1 MAYVKIGQIKSTPAR
16 AIKYITRPDA
26 TNDGLLVS
34 TNAAVIDPSDWSAI
48 ASAMGETTRRVGK
61 TEPRE
66 GSVLAHHVIQSFD
79 PSEPVDSETAHR
91 IGEQLAEQI
100 TGGAHEYV
108 VATHLDKGHVHNHI
122 IFNAVNM
129 ETGLKFRAQRNTLA
143 GIRDRSDE
151 LCRSAGLSVM
161 PPAKRT
167 GAPMLA
173 EVYATIKGDSHK
185 HFLRTEIDKAAG
197 AAVTWQDFEAALQRA
212 GIETNRRSGT
222 LAFRDESRS
231 RTIRDWRLGEAYQE
245 DAIMARINRALTNR
259 IDVDQSMIVRE
270 SAGKMTVRVPGT
282 RGGRHLTVDTNHVVQ
297 HGRTMRVYLPSAAD
311 HVLATKQGTYAETV
325 STEGLY
331 AYFSRPKLN
340 EAREVRG
347 RYAAALHGGV
357 KDADM
362 SRWGASLTVLRQM
375 QDRVNAQSRWL
386 SGGSDVQDALTKA
399 RVELATT
406 RASFQTQLVAL
417 ADAAS
422 DPDSDRRTTDVIAA
436 QLRTMERTI
445 DKLKRDV
452 NVLDAMEEP
461 PRKDRPLNERIQN
474 RARAQQTQ
482 EQRRER
488 QRQLDAR
495 GTEEAVKDFKGDR
508 EIGDG
513 DGNDMQVNPTR
524 SLADRIKARAAKQQ
538 PHRPDDDND
547 RGARRH

>member
-48 ASAMGETTRRVGK
+48 ATAMGETTSRVGV
-61 TEPRE
+61 TQPRK

-79 PSEPVDSETAHR
+79 PSEPVDSDTAHR

-100 TGGAHEYV
+100 TGGQHEYV

-129 ETGLKFRAQRNTLA
+129 ETGRKYRAQPRTLNE
-143 GIRDRSDE
+143 IRMQSDE
-151 LCRSAGLSVM
+151 LCKVAGLSIM
-161 PPAKRT
+161 PPPQRT
-167 GAPMLA
+167 NAPSLA
-173 EVYATIKGDSHK
+173 EIYATIRGDSHK

-197 AAVTWQDFEAALQRA
+197 AAATWQDFEAALQRA
-212 GIETNRRSGT
+212 GVETNRRSGT

-270 SAGKMTVRVPGT
+270 STETLTVRVPGT
-282 RGGRHLTVDTNHVVQ
+282 HGGRHLTVSRDHIVQ
-297 HGRTMRVYLPSAAD
+297 HGRTMRVYLPTAAD
-311 HVLATKQGTYAETV
+311 HVLATKQGNYAQTI

-331 AYFSRPKLN
+331 AYFSRPKLP
-340 EAREVRG
+340 EVREVKG
-347 RYAAALHGGV
+347 RYAAAMHGSF

-375 QDRVNAQSRWL
+375 QDKVNAQSRWL
-386 SGGSDVQDALTKA
+386 SGGTDVQEALLKA
-399 RVELATT
+399 RAELATT
-406 RASFQTQLVAL
+406 RASFQAQLVAL
-417 ADAAS
+417 ADAAD
-422 DPDSDRRTTDVIAA
+422 DPEASRRTTDVLAA

-445 DKLKRDV
+445 DRLKRDV

-474 RARAQQTQ
+474 RARERQTQ
-482 EQRRER
+482 EQRREH

-495 GTEEAVKDFKGDR
+495 GTEEAVKDFKRDR
-508 EIGDG
+508 EAGDG
-513 DGNDMQVNPTR
+513 DGNDMQASPTR

-538 PHRPDDDND
+538 PHRPDDDD
-547 RGARRH
+547 ERGARRR

>member
-48 ASAMGETTRRVGK
+48 AGAMGETTRRVGV
-61 TEPRE
+61 TQPRS

-79 PSEPVDSETAHR
+79 PSEPVTAETAHR
-91 IGEQLAEQI
+91 IGEQLAERI

-129 ETGLKFRAQRNTLA
+129 ETGRKFRAERTTLH
-143 GIRDRSDE
+143 GIRQDSDE
-151 LCRSAGLSVM
+151 LCLAAGLRIM

-167 GAPMLA
+167 GAASLA
-173 EVYATIKGDSHK
+173 EIYATIKGDSHK
-185 HFLRTEIDKAAG
+185 HFLRTEIDKAA
-197 AAVTWQDFEAALQRA
+197 AASRTWQDFEAALQRA
-212 GIETNRRSGT
+212 GVETNRRSGT

-231 RTIRDWRLGEAYQE
+231 RTVRDWRLGEAYQE
-245 DAIMARINRALTNR
+245 DAIMARISGARINR

-270 SAGKMTVRVPGT
+270 SMGHVTLRVPGT
-282 RGGRHLTVDTNHVVQ
+282 QGGRHLTVNKEHIVQ
-297 HGRTMRVYLPSAAD
+297 HGRTMRVYLPAAAD
-311 HVLATKQGTYAETV
+311 HVLANKQGTYAETI
-325 STEGLY
+325 STDGLY

-340 EAREVRG
+340 EAREVNG
-347 RYAAALHGGV
+347 RYAAAMRGSF
-357 KDADM
+357 KDADLT
-362 SRWGASLTVLRQM
+362 RWGASLTVLRQM
-375 QDRVNAQSRWL
+375 QDKVNAQARWL
-386 SGGSDVQDALTKA
+386 SGGTDVQDALTGA
-399 RVELATT
+399 RAELAMT
-406 RASFQTQLVAL
+406 RASFQAQLVAL
-417 ADAAS
+417 ADAAD
-422 DPDSDRRTTDVIAA
+422 DPEANRRTVDVLAA

-445 DKLKRDV
+445 DRLKRDV

-474 RARAQQTQ
+474 RAREQHAQ

-495 GTEEAVKDFKGDR
+495 GTEEAVTDFKRDR
-508 EIGDG
+508 EMGDG
-513 DGNDMQVNPTR
+513 DGNDMQANPTR

-538 PHRPDDDND
+538 PHRPDDDD
-547 RGARRH
+547 RGARRR